1 MTDGDIDPAM
11 RSIMEGFRAH
21 GFKTRSLS
29 AGGISTGILSGG
41 FRVELNDGCNVDI
54 YRPQADSTHALARV
68 ILTDEGADE
77 NHPELLRVNRLLAE
91 KMDGLGDIRPFERSG
106 DGGDDFFYYAGID
119 MTNTPAYHE
128 TVMMSE
134 TGEADAAGTV
144 DTDGAAALAEEAVSR
159 LEAVDAG
166 MLRHA
171 IDDLGLPRSDS
182 IRIVLNRLYRS
193 AVDAGELSAAIAQE
207 AGKIN
212 RQSEIDT
219 LESLRQNQ
227 SAAFLAPLIELLCH
241 EIIDSANPP
250 KSHP

>member
-21 GFKTRSLS
+21 GVTVRTSS
-29 AGGISTGILSGG
+29 SQDIPAGNFPGG
-41 FRVELNDGCNVDI
+41 FRVALNGGNNVDI
-54 YRPQADSTHALARV
+54 YRPQPDSTQALARV
-68 ILTDEGADE
+68 ILTEVGADE
-77 NHPELLRVNRLLAE
+77 NHPELIRVNRLLAE
-91 KMDGLGDIRPFERSG
+91 KMYGLAEIRPFEGSV
-106 DGGDDFFYYAGID
+106 DGSDDFFYYARID
-119 MTNTPAYHE
+119 MTNTPDYHE
-128 TVMMSE
+128 TVTM
-134 TGEADAAGTV
+134 GEAGAADAAGTV
-144 DTDGAAALAEEAVSR
+144 DTDGAGALAEEAVSR

-219 LESLRQNQ
+219 LESLRQHQ

-250 KSHP
+250 KPHP